1 MLANDS
7 DPDTSDTLSITAAN
21 ITGGN
26 GSVSIVSGQLQY
38 DPGSN
43 YDYLAVGESV
53 TVTIDYTISDG
64 NGGTDT
70 ATATVTV
77 TGTNDGPTAVADAAS
92 TAENT
97 IATIDVLANDSDPD
111 TSDTLSITAANITGG
126 NGSVSIVSGQLQYD
140 PGSNYDYLAV
150 GESVTV
156 TIDYTISDGN
166 GGTDTATAT
175 VTVTGTNDGPS
186 LSYAAN
192 ETGISLNT
200 DGGNNAYLYTTDVGD
215 ILGGLSA
222 FTIEVQFSSTQAAGP
237 YIPLFSYHAGG
248 ASDEIEFSIDNGP
261 DGDFYLEVGGQ
272 ATVVSG
278 FDATTL
284 LDGADHQVS
293 LTWDNTT
300 GSWERTEIFIDGN
313 SEVSGSG
320 IATGQTIAAG
330 GTITL
335 GQEQT
340 LYTDIAENA
349 AGGTVIGTLSATDP
363 DTSDTLT
370 YSISLSAN
378 ITETP
383 APLVITVGRWR

>member
-43 YDYLAVGESV
+43 YDYLAVGEST

-126 NGSVSIVSGQLQYD
+126 NGSVSIVSNQLQYD

-150 GESVTV
+150 GESATV

-175 VTVTGTNDGPS
+175 VTVTGTNDGPT
-186 LSYAAN
+186 AVAD
-192 ETGISLNT
+192 T
-200 DGGNNAYLYTTDVGD
+200 A
-215 ILGGLSA
+215 
-222 FTIEVQFSSTQAAGP
+222 ST
-237 YIPLFSYHAGG
+237 
-248 ASDEIEFSIDNGP
+248 
-261 DGDFYLEVGGQ
+261 
-272 ATVVSG
+272 
-278 FDATTL
+278 
-284 LDGADHQVS
+284 
-293 LTWDNTT
+293 
-300 GSWERTEIFIDGN
+300 
-313 SEVSGSG
+313 
-320 IATGQTIAAG
+320 
-330 GTITL
+330 
-335 GQEQT
+335 
-340 LYTDIAENA
+340 AENA
-349 AGGTVIGTLSATDP
+349 IATIDVLANDSDP
-363 DTSDTLT
+363 DTSDTL
-370 YSISLSAN
+370 SITAAN
-378 ITETP
+378 ITGGNGSVSIVSGQLQYDPGSNYDYLAVGESATVTIDYTISDGNGGTDTATATVTVTGTNDGP
-383 APLVITVGRWR
+383 TAVADTASTAENTIATIDVLANDSDPDTSDTLSITAANITGGNGSVSIVSNQLQYDPGSNYDYLAVGESATVHHRLHHLRR